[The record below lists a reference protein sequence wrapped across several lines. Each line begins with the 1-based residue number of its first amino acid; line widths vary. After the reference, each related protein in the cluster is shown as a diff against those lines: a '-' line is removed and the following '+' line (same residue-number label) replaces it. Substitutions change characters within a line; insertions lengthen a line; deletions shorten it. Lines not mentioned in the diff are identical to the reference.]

1 MPPALFFVSFVSFVP
16 FVIFVLIVLIDDQCR
31 TAIERQRRLL

>member
-1 MPPALFFVSFVSFVP
+1 MPPALFFVSFVP
-16 FVIFVLIVLIDDQCR
+16 FVIFVLIDDQCR